1 MKKKMYLTLTY
12 LKDFSD
18 ITVLDAIKY
27 MSRNWAADVKPS
39 TIANRFAKAGFVCPD
54 ADQQWNE
61 DIQEDL
67 PTITDDM
74 MAHLSEGVSFSA
86 YCNVDDDLTTAEL
99 MSDDDIL
106 EFVTEPKSV
115 NGEDVE
121 DTEDDPQQPLE
132 VTSSMVRN
140 TLGAMNNILAATENV
155 PAEMFGIYYALEQ
168 FLQQKY

>member
-1 MKKKMYLTLTY
+1 MKDSMSEKLGSGRESLHYAHIASPKPRCVVRMLINNEMKTSRKIFPTPTH
-12 LKDFSD
+12 D
-18 ITVLDAIKY
+18 Y
-27 MSRNWAADVKPS
+27 MV
-39 TIANRFAKAGFVCPD
+39 
-54 ADQQWNE
+54 
-61 DIQEDL
+61 
-67 PTITDDM
+67 
-74 MAHLSEGVSFSA
+74 AHLSEGVSFSA